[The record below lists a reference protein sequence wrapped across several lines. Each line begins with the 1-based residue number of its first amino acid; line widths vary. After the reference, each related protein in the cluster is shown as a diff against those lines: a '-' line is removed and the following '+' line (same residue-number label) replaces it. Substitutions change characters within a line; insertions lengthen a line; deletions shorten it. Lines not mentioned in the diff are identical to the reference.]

1 MKLTTPA
8 PAKVN
13 LCLFLGGTRADGR
26 HELVTLFQSL
36 SLADEVE
43 LELVQGATADR
54 VDCPGVEGENL
65 AARALVSLRASGWD
79 APPVLVTIAKRVP
92 VAAGLGGG
100 SADAAAVLRLAAA
113 VAEVTHEQTQT
124 VAAALGADVP
134 SQLAPG
140 LSIGT
145 GAGEQVERRPPLA
158 PHAYVVLPSA
168 HALSTAE
175 VYREADRLGL
185 ARPASWLGD
194 RRERLLAALG
204 SGGLRLPSE
213 LIVNELQPAALSLC
227 PPIAAALDAAVEA
240 GAAHAIVSGS
250 GPTVVGIWW
259 GAEAHARAVAA
270 AAGLARDF
278 PGAVAA
284 APVLALD
291 LPPQRLQ

>member
-1 MKLTTPA
+1 MRLTTPA
-8 PAKVN
+8 AAKVN

-36 SLADEVE
+36 TLADEVE
-43 LELVQGATADR
+43 LELNPDAGEDR
-54 VDCPGVEGENL
+54 VVCPGVEGENL
-65 AARALVSLRASGWD
+65 AARALAALRASGWA
-79 APPVLVTIAKRVP
+79 APPVLVTIVKRVP
-92 VAAGLGGG
+92 VAAGMGGG
-100 SADAAAVLRLAAA
+100 SADAAAVLRLAGA
-113 VAEVTHEQTQT
+113 VAEVPHEQALA
-124 VAAALGADVP
+124 VAAELGADVA

-145 GAGEQVERRPPLA
+145 GAGERVERRPPLA
-158 PHAYVVLPSA
+158 RHAYVVLPSA

-185 ARPASWLGD
+185 ARPAAWLRD
-194 RRERLLAALG
+194 RHERLLAALG
-204 SGGLRLPSE
+204 GGGARLPSE
-213 LIVNELQPAALSLC
+213 LIVNELQPAALSLH

-259 GAEAHARAVAA
+259 GEESHARAVAA

-284 APVLALD
+284 EPVTAAGEFE
-291 LPPQRLQ
+291 